1 MSVSITQQP
10 TSPNVANTK
19 LLYVVSSSLTSNP
32 QYKYVADVFLSGSS
46 TRLDRL
52 KTIPNPAGDGIFDIS
67 VEVINNLDYD
77 NNWKTTSTLSTGSS
91 KIFIV
96 KFGEEYGTSP
106 SSSVTIYDGAGS
118 PGDPSVTSNNL
129 LAINGVVNPAEINS
143 FNFDYEK
150 FDTSSFT
157 SVNQGNVA
165 ATYND
170 LRGPKLSN
178 YPYGW
183 QNATGSVTHPIS
195 IDTSDYETISFLRLN
210 PISSAS
216 YTSSSLYVYYD
227 NPISLFTSSFV
238 IDTNAGTTDVLTL
251 RVGPQNLMSISSD
264 ISSSF
269 TGSWSLYE
277 VEVKYQN
284 SKNGNEASSSYWYM
298 NEDLCN
304 TDFPIQL
311 SDETLVTYT
320 WTTKNALPFQQLWM
334 EGAGTVDA
342 AWSVGG
348 EDTGSFYSNHH
359 LIWDGTNWS
368 IGSTANYA
376 AFEISNVGT
385 VNDAFAMGGNVAPF
399 GSAINSTQYYNGVS
413 WAADTPMLLPRNE
426 APSVGDYTEAMVIG
440 GGIGSTQ
447 LTSEYW
453 SGSVWTLG
461 PVPSFN
467 ITDGGSAG
475 VLDDFIISRNQDS
488 GLYALSYNGVSFSTI
503 PAPNFQGDWG
513 SGAGSSNSLGLVWGG
528 ESGSGGSAIT
538 LQSTELWSGSVWNTM
553 SNLNAGRYQAGSAGT
568 HEYALTWGG
577 RQGGIVPGSYLSST
591 EEFFTFYYNE
601 ELRAPLQGK
610 NPLNKGLYDGIRFA
624 FINQYGTWDYY
635 TIYGPTSKN
644 TKVKR
649 ENVVLSQA
657 DYSAA
662 SSVYDISRRS
672 KTQYY
677 ASLSDEISIT
687 TEYLEEDEAN
697 WLTELFESP
706 LIFEQSNDDFI
717 PVVITNAEYMWKTE
731 NKNKKLFQY
740 TIRYKR
746 SNERRSRL

>member
-52 KTIPNPAGDGIFDIS
+52 KTIPNPTGGGIFDIS

-77 NNWKTTSTLSTGSS
+77 NNWKATSTLNTGSS

-118 PGDPSVTSNNL
+118 PGDPSITSSNL

-183 QNATGSVTHPIS
+183 QNATGSITHPIS

-238 IDTNAGTTDVLTL
+238 IDNNAGTTDVLTL
-251 RVGPQNLMSISSD
+251 GVGPQNLMSISSNV
-264 ISSSF
+264 SSSF

-277 VEVKYQN
+277 VEVKYEN
-284 SKNGNEASSSYWYM
+284 LKNGNEASSSYWYM

-304 TDFPIQL
+304 TDFLINFPIQ
-311 SDETLVTYT
+311 
-320 WTTKNALPFQQLWM
+320 
-334 EGAGTVDA
+334 
-342 AWSVGG
+342 
-348 EDTGSFYSNHH
+348 
-359 LIWDGTNWS
+359 
-368 IGSTANYA
+368 
-376 AFEISNVGT
+376 
-385 VNDAFAMGGNVAPF
+385 
-399 GSAINSTQYYNGVS
+399 
-413 WAADTPMLLPRNE
+413 
-426 APSVGDYTEAMVIG
+426 
-440 GGIGSTQ
+440 
-447 LTSEYW
+447 
-453 SGSVWTLG
+453 
-461 PVPSFN
+461 
-467 ITDGGSAG
+467 
-475 VLDDFIISRNQDS
+475 
-488 GLYALSYNGVSFSTI
+488 
-503 PAPNFQGDWG
+503 
-513 SGAGSSNSLGLVWGG
+513 
-528 ESGSGGSAIT
+528 
-538 LQSTELWSGSVWNTM
+538 
-553 SNLNAGRYQAGSAGT
+553 
-568 HEYALTWGG
+568 
-577 RQGGIVPGSYLSST
+577 
-591 EEFFTFYYNE
+591 
-601 ELRAPLQGK
+601 LQGK
-610 NPLNKGLYDGIRFA
+610 NPPNKGLYDGIRFA

-677 ASLSDEISIT
+677 ASLNDEISIT

-706 LIFEQSNDDFI
+706 LVFEQLDDDFI

>member
-52 KTIPNPAGDGIFDIS
+52 KTIPNPTGNGIFDIS

-227 NPISLFTSSFV
+227 NPTSLFTSSFV

-251 RVGPQNLMSISSD
+251 GVGPQNLMSISSD

-304 TDFPIQL
+304 TDFP
-311 SDETLVTYT
+311 STFETLVTYT
-320 WTTKNALPFQQLWM
+320 WTTKNALPYQQLWM
-334 EGAGTVDA
+334 EGAGTYDA

-348 EDTGSFYSNHH
+348 EDTGSF
-359 LIWDGTNWS
+359 I
-368 IGSTANYA
+368 
-376 AFEISNVGT
+376 
-385 VNDAFAMGGNVAPF
+385 
-399 GSAINSTQYYNGVS
+399 Q
-413 WAADTPMLLPRNE
+413 
-426 APSVGDYTEAMVIG
+426 
-440 GGIGSTQ
+440 
-447 LTSEYW
+447 
-453 SGSVWTLG
+453 
-461 PVPSFN
+461 
-467 ITDGGSAG
+467 
-475 VLDDFIISRNQDS
+475 II
-488 GLYALSYNGVSFSTI
+488 I
-503 PAPNFQGDWG
+503 
-513 SGAGSSNSLGLVWGG
+513 
-528 ESGSGGSAIT
+528 
-538 LQSTELWSGSVWNTM
+538 
-553 SNLNAGRYQAGSAGT
+553 
-568 HEYALTWGG
+568 
-577 RQGGIVPGSYLSST
+577 
-591 EEFFTFYYNE
+591 
-601 ELRAPLQGK
+601 
-610 NPLNKGLYDGIRFA
+610 
-624 FINQYGTWDYY
+624 
-635 TIYGPTSKN
+635 
-644 TKVKR
+644 
-649 ENVVLSQA
+649 
-657 DYSAA
+657 
-662 SSVYDISRRS
+662 
-672 KTQYY
+672 
-677 ASLSDEISIT
+677 
-687 TEYLEEDEAN
+687 
-697 WLTELFESP
+697 
-706 LIFEQSNDDFI
+706 
-717 PVVITNAEYMWKTE
+717 
-731 NKNKKLFQY
+731 
-740 TIRYKR
+740 
-746 SNERRSRL
+746 